1 MGLAAGELGYR
12 GVPASPLPHFGL
24 QERKLQLVFE
34 SLMQEPWGNGEQCS
48 VLRALA
54 GRRLGA
60 ALAPGRR

>member
-1 MGLAAGELGYR
+1 MGPAAGEAGYQ
-12 GVPASPLPHFGL
+12 GVPASPLPRFGS

>member
-1 MGLAAGELGYR
+1 MGLAAE
-12 GVPASPLPHFGL
+12 SPPLTAAPFLL

-34 SLMQEPWGNGEQCS
+34 SLMQEPWGSSVLSREQCS
-48 VLRALA
+48 ILSALA

>member
-1 MGLAAGELGYR
+1 MLASL
-12 GVPASPLPHFGL
+12 LPCFGS

>member
-1 MGLAAGELGYR
+1 M
-12 GVPASPLPHFGL
+12 PASPLPRFGS

-34 SLMQEPWGNGEQCS
+34 SLMQEPWGNGEQRS
-48 VLRALA
+48 ILSALA